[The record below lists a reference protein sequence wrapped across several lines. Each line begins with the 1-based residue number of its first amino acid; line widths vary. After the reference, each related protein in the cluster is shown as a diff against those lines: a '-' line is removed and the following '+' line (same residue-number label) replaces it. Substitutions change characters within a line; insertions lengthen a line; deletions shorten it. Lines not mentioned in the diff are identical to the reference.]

1 MPWDDENANAATQL
15 VNVQAE
21 QIFDRQPEPPD
32 ADSVVHCQVTVAFA
46 PVGIGG
52 AIVSVYGAT
61 NGAEFDTQPLDR
73 FILSRQED
81 PNRISFTVSGVR
93 KFRVGVQSSG
103 TLGTLASADLS
114 FRVGSAPPPPG

>member
-1 MPWDDENANAATQL
+1 MPWDDENENAATQL
-15 VNVQAE
+15 VDVQAE

-32 ADSVVHCQVTVAFA
+32 ADSVVHCQVTVA

-61 NGAEFDTQPLDR
+61 NGADFDTQPLDR
-73 FILSRQED
+73 FILSRQAV

-103 TLGTLASADLS
+103 TLATLASADLS
-114 FRVGSAPPPPG
+114 FRVGRTAPAPG